1 MTSQRGLRA
10 AGGALLALVLAAG
23 IALRLSEMVQARL
36 WLDEYLVL
44 EIASQPTAGA
54 VAGML
59 GHEANPPLYFLLA
72 HAVLGT
78 SADPEV
84 ALRFVSFLA
93 GVLTALLAAWT
104 SWRRWGPVPSIV
116 AATLISLSAV
126 AVHYSAE
133 MRPFAL
139 LGLVTLLY
147 LEILDLEL
155 AAPSAAALAAEC
167 LLIVLA
173 TSFHA
178 YGAPLLF
185 VGPAVCLTGGRLE
198 SLGRQILATA
208 AAGVVLLPSVLLP
221 LLRLPPETNEYLA
234 VLWNGRGV
242 LAPAHLVLREL
253 LPTSRGASALM
264 LPADGF
270 LRGTE
275 GAAVLLVGAIALAAL
290 AAAASRRTAWRP
302 DTYTRAL
309 FVLLAG
315 NAVMA
320 TLFTAIGRS
329 MVAPGRFAAS
339 LVAPFALAVAA
350 AGQARP
356 VGRALAAA
364 LAVLAVLAASFRV
377 VHPPPRGLR
386 PEALSAE
393 VLGRNATGPSLVL
406 TVGLTGVPLR
416 YAFRA
421 RPDVT
426 FRTYPLE
433 IEGHV
438 GWWAP
443 RRALGRP
450 DDLAHDADVLARV
463 ASAAARSGERVFLEG
478 ADHPVAA
485 PLLRALAGF
494 FRPRPLNRL
503 DAGLVEL
510 VPVEND
516 AAANAR

>member
-1 MTSQRGLRA
+1 V
-10 AGGALLALVLAAG
+10 LVLAAG
-23 IALRLSEMVQARL
+23 IALRLSETVQARL
-36 WLDEYLVL
+36 WIDEYLVL
-44 EIASQPTAGA
+44 EIASQPTAPA
-54 VAGML
+54 VAAML
-59 GHEANPPLYFLLA
+59 SREANPPLYFLLA

-84 ALRFVSFLA
+84 ALRFLSFLA
-93 GVLTALLAAWT
+93 GVLTVLLSAWT
-104 SWRRWGPVPSIV
+104 SWRRWGPVASVV
-116 AATLISLSAV
+116 AATLVSLSAV

-139 LGLVTLLY
+139 LGFVTLLY
-147 LEILDLEL
+147 LEALDREL
-155 AAPSAAALAAEC
+155 AAPSAASLAAEG

-185 VGPAVCLTGGRLE
+185 VGPAVCLIGGRRE
-198 SLGRQILATA
+198 RLGRQVLATA
-208 AAGVVLLPSVLLP
+208 AAGLVLLPSVLLP

-234 VLWNGRGV
+234 VLWNGRSV
-242 LAPAHLVLREL
+242 LAPAGLVLREL
-253 LPTSRGASALM
+253 LPVSRGPSALT
-264 LPADGF
+264 LPGDGF
-270 LRGTE
+270 LRGAE

-290 AAAASRRTAWRP
+290 AAAVSRRTAWRP
-302 DTYTRAL
+302 DTYTQAL

-350 AGQARP
+350 ASQARP
-356 VGRALAAA
+356 AGRALAGA
-364 LAVLAVLAASFRV
+364 LAVVAVLAASFRAA
-377 VHPPPRGLR
+377 HPPPRGLR

-393 VLGRNATGPSLVL
+393 VLGRNVTGPSLVL
-406 TVGLTGVPLR
+406 SVGMSGVPLR
-416 YAFRA
+416 YALRG

-450 DDLAHDADVLARV
+450 DDLARDADVLARV
-463 ASAAARSGERVFLEG
+463 ASGAARSGKRVFLEG

-485 PLLRALAGF
+485 PLLRALAGS
-494 FRPRPLNRL
+494 FRARPLNRL

-510 VPVEND
+510 VPIEGTPAGD
-516 AAANAR
+516 AR